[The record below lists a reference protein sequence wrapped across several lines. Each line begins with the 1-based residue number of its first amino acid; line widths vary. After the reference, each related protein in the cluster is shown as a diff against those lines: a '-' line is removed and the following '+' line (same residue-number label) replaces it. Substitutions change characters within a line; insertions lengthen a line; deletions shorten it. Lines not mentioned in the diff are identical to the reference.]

1 MFLSF
6 RLEKAFEAT
15 LSEMRD
21 GLREISKGSKTS
33 DKELKDLLKSF
44 LFCLQPVFRSK
55 IHIYS
60 LDSEYDLDDTIFEA
74 IIQGKLTQIYLKSIS
89 ISFF

>member
-6 RLEKAFEAT
+6 RLEKVFEAT

-33 DKELKDLLKSF
+33 EKELKDLLKSL
-44 LFCLQPVFRSK
+44 LFCLQPVLRSK

-74 IIQGKLTQIYLKSIS
+74 IIQGKLTNLSQIH
-89 ISFF
+89 FNFVF